1 MQYFFAKKIA
11 VSFFAAFFFA
21 KNPAGQDIV
30 RAFFRRYTF
39 TFFFFIFSY
48 PGLSIGAVGVLL
60 IIKLRESK
68 RYFTKSL
75 QRRERQRYA
84 EARARSSGILLCAVP
99 IVNKLP
105 LHFSAE
111 TKQFID

>member
-11 VSFFAAFFFA
+11 VSFFTATFFA

-48 PGLSIGAVGVLL
+48 PGLSIGATGVLL
-60 IIKLRESK
+60 IIKLRE
-68 RYFTKSL
+68 F
-75 QRRERQRYA
+75 
-84 EARARSSGILLCAVP
+84 EAG
-99 IVNKLP
+99 
-105 LHFSAE
+105 F
-111 TKQFID
+111 F

>member
-11 VSFFAAFFFA
+11 VSFFTAIFFA

-48 PGLSIGAVGVLL
+48 PGLSEGETRDLL
-60 IIKLRESK
+60 IIKVREV
-68 RYFTKSL
+68 
-75 QRRERQRYA
+75 
-84 EARARSSGILLCAVP
+84 EAV
-99 IVNKLP
+99 
-105 LHFSAE
+105 FY
-111 TKQFID
+111 